1 MEDACP
7 LAPKPSPSPPR
18 SAASAAKKGLWKSPA
33 EVELAVRERTAPI
46 QDILPDHSPDER
58 EQIITGIHGACWDAK
73 FGAFDIFDCEDDPEE
88 G

>member
-1 MEDACP
+1 MSTRTETVTITTPVCRFCGEEGT
-7 LAPKPSPSPPR
+7 LEI
-18 SAASAAKKGLWKSPA
+18 PA